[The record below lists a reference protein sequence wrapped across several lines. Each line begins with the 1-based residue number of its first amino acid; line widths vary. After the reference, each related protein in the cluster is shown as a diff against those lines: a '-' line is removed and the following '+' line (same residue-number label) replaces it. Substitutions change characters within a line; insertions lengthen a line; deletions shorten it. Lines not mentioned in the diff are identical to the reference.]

1 MKKRLI
7 SFVVIGL
14 IASSCATL
22 FTGTKDK
29 IAFKTT
35 PDGAMVYIDGLEQCK
50 TPCTIDVK
58 RKLGDTDVEIK
69 LDGFETRVISLDK
82 ELNVISI
89 INLGNLLGWGIDA
102 LSGAIMKYDRKAY
115 DIELKKDKKTAQIN
129 PVRVNVNTDSK
140 IVEVFVVS
148 K

>member
-1 MKKRLI
+1 MKKRIIL
-7 SFVVIGL
+7 FVIICL
-14 IASSCATL
+14 TASSCATL

-35 PDGAMVYIDGLEQCK
+35 PDGAVVYIDGLEQCK

-69 LDGFETRVISLDK
+69 LDGFETRMISLDK
-82 ELNVISI
+82 EFNVISI
-89 INLGNLLGWGIDA
+89 INLGNLFGWGVDA
-102 LSGAIMKYDRKAY
+102 ISGAIMKYDRKAY